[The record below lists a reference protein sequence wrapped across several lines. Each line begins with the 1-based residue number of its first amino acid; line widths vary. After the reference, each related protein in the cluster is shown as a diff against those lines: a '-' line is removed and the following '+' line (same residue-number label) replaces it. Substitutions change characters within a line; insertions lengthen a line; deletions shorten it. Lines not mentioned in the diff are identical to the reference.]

1 MPSSE
6 HSPSDG
12 RTARR
17 SENRDAALRC
27 VVRLFSENKLVPTI
41 EMVAE
46 ASGVSIRSLYRYFG
60 DGQTMVLEAIEGL
73 VAEAKTVGII
83 PNVGE
88 GTFAERVE
96 ALVAARFRAY
106 RLVRFVLRAALVNIA
121 NNPDLTAS
129 QHRTRGLL
137 EFQFKAQ
144 FAPELSQLDE
154 AEQTRVTQSG
164 SAICNLEFIDML
176 SDRQGINEQ
185 DAQTIVR
192 RLLTD
197 ILAP

>member
-1 MPSSE
+1 
-6 HSPSDG
+6 
-12 RTARR
+12 
-17 SENRDAALRC
+17 
-27 VVRLFSENKLVPTI
+27 
-41 EMVAE
+41 MVAE

-60 DGQTMVLEAIEGL
+60 DGQTMILEAIEGL

-121 NNPDLTAS
+121 NNPDLAAS

-154 AEQTRVTQSG
+154 AEQTRVTQLG

>member
-1 MPSSE
+1 MPSDQ

-60 DGQTMVLEAIEGL
+60 DAQTMIREAIEGL
-73 VAEAKTVGII
+73 IAEVTAVAII

-88 GTFAERVE
+88 GTFAERIE

-106 RLVRFVLRAALVNIA
+106 QLIRFVLRAAIVNIA
-121 NNPDLTAS
+121 NNPDLVAS

-154 AEQTRVTQSG
+154 AEQTLATQSG

-176 SDRQGINEQ
+176 SDRQGVNEQ
-185 DAQTIVR
+185 DAQAIVR
-192 RLLTD
+192 RLL
-197 ILAP
+197 IGVLAP